1 MSNVSRLR
9 ISYRPGLGVTAPR
22 QLPEFGVP
30 AVPCGARQSRPYREP
45 APGAS
50 RQLPCQLLAR
60 QRTIVELEG
69 QVERL
74 LDELPRARMQH
85 SEAEAR
91 LVELRREL
99 ASLDGS

>member
-1 MSNVSRLR
+1 
-9 ISYRPGLGVTAPR
+9 
-22 QLPEFGVP
+22 
-30 AVPCGARQSRPYREP
+30 
-45 APGAS
+45 
-50 RQLPCQLLAR
+50 LAR